1 MAAPVKTRPAA
12 ASLLGL
18 ALLAAVP
25 GRAAADMGE
34 TCRDQAAAAEHAAGI
49 PDGLLLAIGKRESGR
64 FDTAA
69 GGVLPWPWSVNRE
82 GEGHFFASRQEAAA
96 YVAGA
101 QREGSSSIDVGCFQ
115 VNLKYHPMAFASLDQ
130 AFDPAA
136 NAAYAARFLR
146 SLHDREGSWETAVAY
161 YHSASPLLGVP
172 YRDAVFATWH
182 GLAGTAA
189 SSFAGTAASSFAG
202 TAASSFAGT
211 AASSLRPAPS
221 AAVRVV
227 MGIHIFTSGE
237 AYFAPGTIAASA
249 APPAPVAGHM
259 VRGLPGVITPSG
271 GFAHI
276 RVGG

>member
-172 YRDAVFATWH
+172 YRDAVFATWR
-182 GLAGTAA
+182 GL
-189 SSFAGTAASSFAG
+189 AG